1 MSPRVKYHVF
11 VDRRQIMSLLAGVF
25 SGWMTVMLVQENDSL
40 WWLFFGILTLI
51 MTAVASG
58 LPCLYIMTP
67 KGLHLIHT
75 FGLIRRFIPWDSVVG
90 LEVNYDT
97 GYKRLPYLFDTFRI
111 YGDVKGPTFFF
122 TEDEMVRTL
131 RARILLERYTGLKVE
146 GFMLDDLRAWRK
158 KRKEKQERMRR
169 HKERMARVERNRR
182 VKQTTQKRGKTTAKK
197 SRKQAKRT

>member
-1 MSPRVKYHVF
+1 MKLKYHIF
-11 VDRRQIMSLLAGVF
+11 FDRRQIISLLMGVF
-25 SGWMTVMLVQENDSL
+25 TGWMTVMLIQKNDGL
-40 WWLFFGILTLI
+40 WWLFWGIMALAMAAMAL
-51 MTAVASG
+51 A

-90 LEVNYDT
+90 LEVNYDST
-97 GYKRLPYLFDTFRI
+97 SYTKRLPYLFDTFCI

-146 GFMLDDLRAWRK
+146 GFMIDDFRQW
-158 KRKEKQERMRR
+158 RKEKKEKRERMRR
-169 HKERMARVERNRR
+169 HRERMAREERNRAEKKKK
-182 VKQTTQKRGKTTAKK
+182 KQE
-197 SRKQAKRT
+197 KQARKEKRKP